1 MSRLTFA
8 IAGRVLRQLRH
19 DPRSVALVTL
29 VPIVLVTLLHEIF
42 AGAEPLVSHIELS
55 ILAVFPLFI
64 MFLLTAVATVR
75 ERTSGTLESL
85 MASPIHRADIIL
97 GYTLAYGV
105 FALVQSAF
113 TTLFCYWA
121 LDMRLTG
128 SVFAVLLVSFITAV
142 LGIALGLLA
151 SAVSR
156 NEFQAV
162 QLTPAIIVP
171 QVLLCGLLGER
182 DEMAEWL
189 HQLSNAMP
197 LSWSVDALEEVAQ
210 HSNLTS
216 HYWSSLGIVVGCTAL
231 ALALA
236 SRTLR
241 RKTP

>member
-1 MSRLTFA
+1 M
-8 IAGRVLRQLRH
+8 
-19 DPRSVALVTL
+19 
-29 VPIVLVTLLHEIF
+29 
-42 AGAEPLVSHIELS
+42 
-55 ILAVFPLFI
+55 
-64 MFLLTAVATVR
+64 
-75 ERTSGTLESL
+75 
-85 MASPIHRADIIL
+85 
-97 GYTLAYGV
+97 
-105 FALVQSAF
+105 
-113 TTLFCYWA
+113 
-121 LDMRLTG
+121 
-128 SVFAVLLVSFITAV
+128 
-142 LGIALGLLA
+142 GLLA

-241 RKTP
+241 RRTP

>member
-142 LGIALGLLA
+142 LGIALGLLGA
-151 SAVSR
+151 SALGS
-156 NEFQAV
+156 
-162 QLTPAIIVP
+162 PAIGMVMASRGAP
-171 QVLLCGLLGER
+171 DLQLLPNWWLVGLVLPGALLATVIG
-182 DEMAEWL
+182 A
-189 HQLSNAMP
+189 
-197 LSWSVDALEEVAQ
+197 V
-210 HSNLTS
+210 
-216 HYWSSLGIVVGCTAL
+216 AL
-231 ALALA
+231 ALKRL
-236 SRTLR
+236 RTMPL
-241 RKTP
+241 TMTLTTGE

>member
-1 MSRLTFA
+1 M
-8 IAGRVLRQLRH
+8 
-19 DPRSVALVTL
+19 
-29 VPIVLVTLLHEIF
+29 LVTLLHEIF

-113 TTLFCYWA
+113 TTLFCYWT

-128 SVFAVLLVSFITAV
+128 SIFAVLLVSFITAV

-241 RKTP
+241 RRTP

>member
-1 MSRLTFA
+1 MSRLTFT

-128 SVFAVLLVSFITAV
+128 SIF
-142 LGIALGLLA
+142 
-151 SAVSR
+151 AVSR

-241 RKTP
+241 RRTP